1 MITAARSFIARKT
14 KTGRPR
20 CVPVAHVLGNAIESA
35 RGPSDDDH
43 TSPWTASAGGAS
55 FRAVSIDHD
64 RPRFRLA
71 KAYGVTLRV
80 VASYLAL
87 RIWRPFITPD
97 MYARRLVERHRVNAR
112 RVERAILELDGL
124 FIKVGQLIS
133 ILANFLP
140 EEFRRELEGLQDA
153 IPARPIEQIV
163 DRIEREFGQSPNK
176 LFAWWNPEPMASAS
190 LAQVHEARL
199 HDGRRVA
206 VKVQHADIDEIAQLD
221 LNAIRRI
228 LSIVQ
233 FFTRLRGIESYHS
246 EISAMIRD
254 ELDFRKEAEH
264 IALIASHFEND
275 PMVDF
280 PAVISELS
288 TEKVLTTELV
298 EATKVTDLAELER
311 HGINRTALAQRILTA
326 YCQMIFVD
334 GVYHADPHPGNILV
348 RDDGSIVFV
357 DFGAVG
363 ALSRDMKEGIPQ
375 FLEGVIKRDAS
386 KITGALR
393 RMGFVARVEADG
405 RSPDEE
411 DVAERVIEYFQRRF
425 LEQVSLESFSL
436 RDVQVDVRAKA
447 EMLADLRKL
456 DVSFRELTQT
466 FQVPKDW
473 VLLER
478 TVLLLLG
485 LCTTL
490 DPAMAPMRT
499 IQPYLED
506 FVLGRDQDFVTLVRS
521 AVKDMAL
528 SVLTLPE
535 GVQRLVARANHG
547 DLVVRVQGLRESASL
562 VYAAA
567 QQLVFGVL
575 AAGAG
580 VIAYLA
586 RERGDHSIAN
596 IAAIAAAAFLLGV
609 VRAVVVAGKWKR

>member
-1 MITAARSFIARKT
+1 MSL
-14 KTGRPR
+14 P
-20 CVPVAHVLGNAIESA
+20 
-35 RGPSDDDH
+35 
-43 TSPWTASAGGAS
+43 
-55 FRAVSIDHD
+55 HD

-71 KAYGVTLRV
+71 KAYRVTFRV
-80 VASYLAL
+80 LGSYLAL
-87 RIWRPFITPD
+87 RLRRPFLTSGA
-97 MYARRLVERHRVNAR
+97 YERRLLDRHRINAR
-112 RVERAILELDGL
+112 RIERAIIELDGL

-140 EEFRRELEGLQDA
+140 EAFRQELEGLQDS
-153 IPARPIEQIV
+153 IPSRPVDQIV
-163 DRIEREFGQSPNK
+163 ERIEREFDRSPQT

-206 VKVQHADIDEIAQLD
+206 VKVQHADIDEIAKLD
-221 LNAIRRI
+221 LSAIRRI
-228 LSIVQ
+228 LGIVQ
-233 FFTRLRGIESYHS
+233 FFTRVRGIESYHS
-246 EISAMIRD
+246 EISAMIHE
-254 ELDFRKEAEH
+254 ELDFRKEAENIDR
-264 IALIASHFEND
+264 IAAHFRND
-275 PMVDF
+275 PMVGF
-280 PAVISELS
+280 PVVVPELS

-298 EATKVTDLAELER
+298 EATKVTDLAELGR
-311 HGINRTALAQRILTA
+311 RRIDRPALAQRILTA

-363 ALSRDMKEGIPQ
+363 QLSRDMKEGIPQ
-375 FLEGVIKRDAS
+375 FLDGVIKGDPSRIA
-386 KITGALR
+386 GALR
-393 RMGFVARVEADG
+393 RMGFVARVESNG
-405 RSPDEE
+405 RPPNEE
-411 DVAERVIEYFQRRF
+411 DVAERVIGYFQRRF

-436 RDVQVDVRAKA
+436 SDVQVDVRSKV
-447 EMLADLRKL
+447 EMLADLRRL
-456 DVSFRELTQT
+456 DVSFRELTRT

-499 IQPYLED
+499 IQPYLEE
-506 FVLGRDQDFVTLVRS
+506 FVLGRDRDWVALVR
-521 AVKDMAL
+521 ATVKEMAM
-528 SVLTLPE
+528 SVLALPE
-535 GVQRLVARANHG
+535 GVNRLVGRANRG
-547 DLVVRVQGLRESASL
+547 ELEVRVQGLRESADL

-586 RERGDHSIAN
+586 RVRGDRLMATS
-596 IAAIAAAAFLLGV
+596 AALAAAVFLAGV
-609 VRAVVVAGKWKR
+609 VRSMWRARRGARP

>member
-1 MITAARSFIARKT
+1 MR
-14 KTGRPR
+14 
-20 CVPVAHVLGNAIESA
+20 L
-35 RGPSDDDH
+35 
-43 TSPWTASAGGAS
+43 
-55 FRAVSIDHD
+55 DHD

-80 VASYLAL
+80 LASYLVL
-87 RIWRPFITPD
+87 RLRRPFLTPD
-97 MYARRLVERHRVNAR
+97 GYERRLFEKHRVNAR
-112 RVERAILELDGL
+112 RIERAIIELDGL

-140 EEFRRELEGLQDA
+140 EEFRRELEGLQDS
-153 IPARPIEQIV
+153 IPARPLEQIV
-163 DRIEREFGQSPNK
+163 ERIEREFGRGPNS

-199 HDGRRVA
+199 HNGVRVA
-206 VKVQHADIDEIAQLD
+206 VKVQHADIDEITQLD
-221 LNAIRRI
+221 LTAIRRI
-228 LSIVQ
+228 LGIVQ
-233 FFTRLRGIESYHS
+233 FVTRVRGIESYHS

-254 ELDFRKEAEH
+254 ELDFRKEAEN
-264 IALIASHFEND
+264 IALIGSRFGSD
-275 PMVDF
+275 PMVEFPVVIRDF
-280 PAVISELS
+280 S
-288 TEKVLTTELV
+288 TEKVLTTELI

-311 HGINRTALAQRILTA
+311 RGIDRPALAQRILTA

-363 ALSRDMKEGIPQ
+363 LLSRDMKEGIPQ
-375 FLEGVIKRDAS
+375 FLDGIFKRES
-386 KITGALR
+386 SRITGALR

-405 RSPDEE
+405 RAPDEE

-456 DVSFRELTQT
+456 DVSFRELTRT
-466 FQVPKDW
+466 FRVPKDW

-478 TVLLLLG
+478 TILLLLG

-490 DPAMAPMRT
+490 DPTMAPMRT
-499 IQPYLED
+499 IQPYLEE
-506 FVLGRDQDFVTLVRS
+506 FVLGRGQDWVTLVRS

-535 GVQRLVARANHG
+535 GLNRLVARANRG
-547 DLVVRVQGLRESASL
+547 DVEIRVQGLRESANL
-562 VYAAA
+562 VYDAA

-580 VIAYLA
+580 IIAYLA
-586 RERGDHSIAN
+586 RVRGDHFTATTGVV
-596 IAAIAAAAFLLGV
+596 AAVVLLLGV
-609 VRAVVVAGKWKR
+609 VRSMWKAR

>member
-1 MITAARSFIARKT
+1 VRLER
-14 KTGRPR
+14 
-20 CVPVAHVLGNAIESA
+20 E
-35 RGPSDDDH
+35 
-43 TSPWTASAGGAS
+43 
-55 FRAVSIDHD
+55 HD

-71 KAYGVTLRV
+71 KAYGVTVRV
-80 VASYLAL
+80 LASYLAL
-87 RIWRPFITPD
+87 RLRRPLLTPD
-97 MYARRLVERHRVNAR
+97 AYERRLLERHRVNAR
-112 RVERAILELDGL
+112 RIERAIIELDGL

-153 IPARPIEQIV
+153 IPARPIEEIV
-163 DRIEREFGQSPNK
+163 ERIEREFGRGPQT

-221 LNAIRRI
+221 LTAIRRI

-233 FFTRLRGIESYHS
+233 FFTRLRGLESYHS

-254 ELDFRKEAEH
+254 ELDFQKEAEN
-264 IALIASHFEND
+264 IERIASHFEND
-275 PMVDF
+275 PMVEF
-280 PAVISELS
+280 PVVIHELS
-288 TEKVLTTELV
+288 TAKVLTTELV
-298 EATKVTDLAELER
+298 EATKVTDLEALER
-311 HGINRTALAQRILTA
+311 CGIDRPALAQRILTA

-348 RDDGSIVFV
+348 RGDGSIVFV
-357 DFGAVG
+357 DFGAIG
-363 ALSRDMKEGIPQ
+363 ELSRDMKEGIPQ
-375 FLEGVIKRDAS
+375 FLEGVIKRES
-386 KITGALR
+386 SRITGALR
-393 RMGFVARVEADG
+393 RMGFVGRVEADG

-436 RDVQVDVRAKA
+436 KDVQVDVRAKA
-447 EMLADLRKL
+447 EMLADLRRL
-456 DVSFRELTQT
+456 DVSFRELTRT

-499 IQPYLED
+499 IQPYLEE
-506 FVLGRDQDFVTLVRS
+506 FVLGRDQDWVALVRS
-521 AVKDMAL
+521 AVKDMAF
-528 SVLTLPE
+528 SVLALPE
-535 GVQRLVARANHG
+535 GVSRLVARANRG
-547 DLVVRVQGLRESASL
+547 DLEVRVQGLRESANL

-567 QQLVFGVL
+567 QQVVFGVL
-575 AAGAG
+575 AAGSG

-586 RERGDHSIAN
+586 RGRGDALVATSATVAGIV
-596 IAAIAAAAFLLGV
+596 FLLGM
-609 VRAVVVAGKWKR
+609 VRSMWGAKR

>member
-1 MITAARSFIARKT
+1 MVPARHR
-14 KTGRPR
+14 
-20 CVPVAHVLGNAIESA
+20 
-35 RGPSDDDH
+35 
-43 TSPWTASAGGAS
+43 
-55 FRAVSIDHD
+55 
-64 RPRFRLA
+64 RPRFRLV
-71 KAYGVTLRV
+71 KAYRVTFRV
-80 VASYLAL
+80 LASYLAL
-87 RIWRPFITPD
+87 RLRRPFLSQD
-97 MYARRLVERHRVNAR
+97 GYRQRLMERHRLNAR

-140 EEFRRELEGLQDA
+140 EEFRRELEGLQDS
-153 IPARPIEQIV
+153 IPARPVDEIV
-163 DRIEREFGQSPNK
+163 ERIVREFGRGPES
-176 LFAWWNPEPMASAS
+176 LFAFWNPQPMASAS
-190 LAQVHEARL
+190 LAQVHEAQL

-221 LNAIRRI
+221 LTAIRRI
-228 LSIVQ
+228 LGIAQ
-233 FFTRLRGIESYHS
+233 FFTHLRGLESYHT
-246 EISAMIRD
+246 EIGAMIRE
-254 ELDFRKEAEH
+254 ELDFRKEARH
-264 IALIASHFEND
+264 IATIGSRFVND
-275 PMVDF
+275 PMVGF
-280 PAVISELS
+280 PVVVAELS

-298 EATKVTDLAELER
+298 EATKVTDLLELER
-311 HGINRTALAQRILTA
+311 RGIDRPALAQRILTA

-348 RDDGSIVFV
+348 RDDGRIVFV

-363 ALSRDMKEGIPQ
+363 ELSRDMKEGIPQ
-375 FLEGVIKRDAS
+375 FLEGVIKRDVSRIGA
-386 KITGALR
+386 ALR
-393 RMGFVARVEADG
+393 RMGFVARVAADG
-405 RSPDEE
+405 RAPPEE
-411 DVAERVIEYFQRRF
+411 DVAERVIAYFQRRF

-436 RDVQVDVRAKA
+436 KDVQVDVRAKA

-499 IQPYLED
+499 IQPYLEE
-506 FVLGRDQDFVTLVRS
+506 FVLGREQDWVTLVRA

-535 GVQRLVARANHG
+535 GVNRLVGRANRG
-547 DLVVRVQGLRESASL
+547 ELEVRVQGLRDSADL

-586 RERGDHSIAN
+586 RVRGDQVMATSA
-596 IAAIAAAAFLLGV
+596 
-609 VRAVVVAGKWKR
+609 AVVAALFFLAVLRSMWKARR

>member
-1 MITAARSFIARKT
+1 
-14 KTGRPR
+14 
-20 CVPVAHVLGNAIESA
+20 VAEGDLCTVSA
-35 RGPSDDDH
+35 THR
-43 TSPWTASAGGAS
+43 
-55 FRAVSIDHD
+55 

-71 KAYGVTLRV
+71 KAYRVTFRV
-80 VASYLAL
+80 LASYLAL
-87 RIWRPFITPD
+87 RLRRPFLTTD
-97 MYARRLVERHRVNAR
+97 GYRRRLMDRHRVNAR
-112 RVERAILELDGL
+112 GVERAILELDGL

-140 EEFRRELEGLQDA
+140 EEFRRELEGLQDS
-153 IPARPIEQIV
+153 IPARPVEEIV
-163 DRIEREFGQSPNK
+163 ERIEREFGRGPEA
-176 LFAWWNPEPMASAS
+176 LFASWNPEPMASAS
-190 LAQVHEARL
+190 LAQVHEAQL

-221 LNAIRRI
+221 LAAIRRI
-228 LSIVQ
+228 LGIVQ
-233 FFTRLRGIESYHS
+233 FFTRLRGLESYHS
-246 EISAMIRD
+246 EISAMIRE

-264 IALIASHFEND
+264 IATIGSHFVND
-275 PMVDF
+275 PMVGF
-280 PAVISELS
+280 PVVVPELS

-298 EATKVTDLAELER
+298 DATKVTDLLELER
-311 HGINRTALAQRILTA
+311 RGVDRPALAQRILTA

-363 ALSRDMKEGIPQ
+363 ELSRDMKEGIPQ
-375 FLEGVIKRDAS
+375 FLEGVIKRDAPRIVS
-386 KITGALR
+386 ALR
-393 RMGFVARVEADG
+393 QMGFVARVSDDG
-405 RSPDEE
+405 RPAAEE
-411 DVAERVIEYFQRRF
+411 DVAERVISYFQRRF

-436 RDVQVDVRAKA
+436 KDVQVDIRAKT
-447 EMLADLRKL
+447 EMLADFRKL
-456 DVSFRELTQT
+456 DISFRELTQT

-499 IQPYLED
+499 IQPYLQE
-506 FVLGRDQDFVTLVRS
+506 FVLGGDQDWVSLVRT

-535 GVQRLVARANHG
+535 GVNRLVARANRG
-547 DLVVRVQGLRESASL
+547 ELEVRVQGLRESADL

-586 RERGDHSIAN
+586 RVRGDRVMATS
-596 IAAIAAAAFLLGV
+596 AAVAAGLFLLGV
-609 VRAVVVAGKWKR
+609 LRSMWKGRR

>member
-1 MITAARSFIARKT
+1 MPANHR
-14 KTGRPR
+14 
-20 CVPVAHVLGNAIESA
+20 
-35 RGPSDDDH
+35 
-43 TSPWTASAGGAS
+43 
-55 FRAVSIDHD
+55 
-64 RPRFRLA
+64 RPRFRLV
-71 KAYGVTLRV
+71 KAYRVTFRV
-80 VASYLAL
+80 LASYLAL
-87 RIWRPFITPD
+87 RLRRPFLGAEG
-97 MYARRLVERHRVNAR
+97 YRQRLVERHRVNAR

-140 EEFRRELEGLQDA
+140 EEFRHELEGLQDS
-153 IPARPIEQIV
+153 IPARPVEEIV
-163 DRIEREFGQSPNK
+163 ERIEREFGRGPES
-176 LFAWWNPEPMASAS
+176 LFAFWNPEPMASAS

-221 LNAIRRI
+221 LTAIRRI
-228 LSIVQ
+228 LAIAQ
-233 FFTRLRGIESYHS
+233 FFTRLRGLESYHT
-246 EISAMIRD
+246 EISAMIRE

-264 IALIASHFEND
+264 IATIGARFVND
-275 PMVDF
+275 RMVGF
-280 PAVISELS
+280 PVVVPELS

-298 EATKVTDLAELER
+298 EATKVTDLLELER
-311 HGINRTALAQRILTA
+311 RGIDRPALAQRILTA

-363 ALSRDMKEGIPQ
+363 ELSRDMKDGIPQ

-386 KITGALR
+386 RIAAALR
-393 RMGFVARVEADG
+393 RMRFVARPVTDG
-405 RSPDEE
+405 RVPAEE
-411 DVAERVIEYFQRRF
+411 DVAERVITYFQRRF

-436 RDVQVDVRAKA
+436 KDVQVDVRAKA

-499 IQPYLED
+499 IQPYLEE
-506 FVLGRDQDFVTLVRS
+506 FVLGRDQDWVSLVRS

-535 GVQRLVARANHG
+535 GVNRLVARANRG
-547 DLVVRVQGLRESASL
+547 ELQVQGQGLRESADL

-586 RERGDHSIAN
+586 RERGDRLMAIS
-596 IAAIAAAAFLLGV
+596 AAVAAALFLVGV
-609 VRAVVVAGKWKR
+609 LRSMWKGRRRRAAG

>member
-1 MITAARSFIARKT
+1 VRLER
-14 KTGRPR
+14 
-20 CVPVAHVLGNAIESA
+20 E
-35 RGPSDDDH
+35 
-43 TSPWTASAGGAS
+43 
-55 FRAVSIDHD
+55 HD

-71 KAYGVTLRV
+71 KAYGVTVRV
-80 VASYLAL
+80 LASYLGL
-87 RIWRPFITPD
+87 RLRRPFLTPD
-97 MYARRLVERHRVNAR
+97 AYERGLLERHRVNAR
-112 RVERAILELDGL
+112 RIERAIIELDGL

-163 DRIEREFGQSPNK
+163 ERIEREFGRGPQT

-221 LNAIRRI
+221 LTAIRRI

-233 FFTRLRGIESYHS
+233 FFTRLRGLESYHS

-254 ELDFRKEAEH
+254 ELDFQNEAQNIER
-264 IALIASHFEND
+264 ISSHFEND
-275 PMVDF
+275 PMVEF
-280 PAVISELS
+280 PVVIHELS
-288 TEKVLTTELV
+288 TQKVLTTELV
-298 EATKVTDLAELER
+298 EATKVTDLAALESR
-311 HGINRTALAQRILTA
+311 GIDRPALAQRILTA

-348 RDDGSIVFV
+348 RRDGSIVFV

-363 ALSRDMKEGIPQ
+363 ELSRDMKEGIPQ
-375 FLEGVIKRDAS
+375 FLEGVIKRES
-386 KITGALR
+386 SRITGALR

-436 RDVQVDVRAKA
+436 KDVQVDVRAKA
-447 EMLADLRKL
+447 EMLADLRRL
-456 DVSFRELTQT
+456 DVSFRELTRT

-490 DPAMAPMRT
+490 DPAMAPMGT
-499 IQPYLED
+499 IQPYLEE
-506 FVLGRDQDFVTLVRS
+506 FVLGRGQDWVALVRS

-528 SVLTLPE
+528 SVLALPE
-535 GVQRLVARANHG
+535 GVSRLVARANRG
-547 DLVVRVQGLRESASL
+547 GLEVRVQGLRESANL

-567 QQLVFGVL
+567 QQVVFGVL
-575 AAGAG
+575 AAGSG

-586 RERGDHSIAN
+586 RVRGDTLVTTS
-596 IAAIAAAAFLLGV
+596 AAVAGVVFLLGM
-609 VRAVVVAGKWKR
+609 VRSMWGAKR

>member
-1 MITAARSFIARKT
+1 MTNRS
-14 KTGRPR
+14 
-20 CVPVAHVLGNAIESA
+20 SA
-35 RGPSDDDH
+35 
-43 TSPWTASAGGAS
+43 AS
-55 FRAVSIDHD
+55 FRGVRLEREHD

-71 KAYGVTLRV
+71 KAYGVTVRV
-80 VASYLAL
+80 LASYLAL
-87 RIWRPFITPD
+87 RLRRPFLTPD
-97 MYARRLVERHRVNAR
+97 AYESRLLERHRVNAR
-112 RVERAILELDGL
+112 RIERAIIELDGL

-163 DRIEREFGQSPNK
+163 ERIEREFGRGPQT

-221 LNAIRRI
+221 LTAIRRI

-233 FFTRLRGIESYHS
+233 FFTRLRGLESYHT

-254 ELDFRKEAEH
+254 ELDFQKEAQNIER
-264 IALIASHFEND
+264 IASHFEND
-275 PMVDF
+275 SMVGF
-280 PAVISELS
+280 PVVIHELS
-288 TEKVLTTELV
+288 TGKVLTTELV
-298 EATKVTDLAELER
+298 EATKITDLEALER
-311 HGINRTALAQRILTA
+311 RGIDRPALAQRILTA

-348 RDDGSIVFV
+348 RNDGSIVFV
-357 DFGAVG
+357 DFGAIG
-363 ALSRDMKEGIPQ
+363 ELSRDMKEGIPQ
-375 FLEGVIKRDAS
+375 FLEGVIKRES
-386 KITGALR
+386 SRITGALR

-436 RDVQVDVRAKA
+436 KDVQVDVRAKA
-447 EMLADLRKL
+447 EMLADLRRL
-456 DVSFRELTQT
+456 DVSFRELTRT

-499 IQPYLED
+499 IQPYLEE
-506 FVLGRDQDFVTLVRS
+506 FVLGRDQDWVTLVRS

-528 SVLTLPE
+528 SVLALPE
-535 GVQRLVARANHG
+535 GVSRLVARANRG
-547 DLVVRVQGLRESASL
+547 DLEVRVQGLRESANL
-562 VYAAA
+562 LYAAA
-567 QQLVFGVL
+567 QQVVFGVL
-575 AAGAG
+575 AAGSG

-586 RERGDHSIAN
+586 RVRGDTVVATSATV
-596 IAAIAAAAFLLGV
+596 AGVVFLLGM
-609 VRAVVVAGKWKR
+609 VRSMWGAKR

>member
-1 MITAARSFIARKT
+1 MVTNGSRAT
-14 KTGRPR
+14 
-20 CVPVAHVLGNAIESA
+20 
-35 RGPSDDDH
+35 
-43 TSPWTASAGGAS
+43 S
-55 FRAVSIDHD
+55 FRGVRLEREQD

-71 KAYGVTLRV
+71 KAYGVTVRV
-80 VASYLAL
+80 LASYLGL
-87 RIWRPFITPD
+87 RLRRPFLTPD
-97 MYARRLVERHRVNAR
+97 AYERRLLERHRVNAR
-112 RVERAILELDGL
+112 RIERAIIELDGL

-163 DRIEREFGQSPNK
+163 GRIEREFGRGPQT

-221 LNAIRRI
+221 LTAIRRI

-233 FFTRLRGIESYHS
+233 FFTRLRGLESYHT

-254 ELDFRKEAEH
+254 ELDFQKEAEN
-264 IALIASHFEND
+264 IERIASRFEND
-275 PMVDF
+275 PMVEF
-280 PAVISELS
+280 PVVIHELS
-288 TEKVLTTELV
+288 TQKVLTTELV
-298 EATKVTDLAELER
+298 EATKVTDLETLER
-311 HGINRTALAQRILTA
+311 RGIDRPALAQRILTA

-348 RDDGSIVFV
+348 RHDGSIVFV

-363 ALSRDMKEGIPQ
+363 ELSRDMKEGIPQ
-375 FLEGVIKRDAS
+375 FLEGVIKRES
-386 KITGALR
+386 SRITGALR
-393 RMGFVARVEADG
+393 RMGFVARMEADG

-436 RDVQVDVRAKA
+436 KDVQVDVRAKA
-447 EMLADLRKL
+447 EMLADLRRL
-456 DVSFRELTQT
+456 DVSFRELTRT

-499 IQPYLED
+499 IQPYLEE
-506 FVLGRDQDFVTLVRS
+506 FVLGRDRDWVALVRS

-528 SVLTLPE
+528 SVLALPE
-535 GVQRLVARANHG
+535 GVSRLVARANRG
-547 DLVVRVQGLRESASL
+547 DLEVRVQGLRESANL

-567 QQLVFGVL
+567 QQVVFGVL
-575 AAGAG
+575 AAGSG

-586 RERGDHSIAN
+586 RVRGDTLVTTSATVAGIV
-596 IAAIAAAAFLLGV
+596 FLLGM
-609 VRAVVVAGKWKR
+609 VRSMWGAKR

>member
-1 MITAARSFIARKT
+1 MPN
-14 KTGRPR
+14 RPIGL
-20 CVPVAHVLGNAIESA
+20 VVTNGSNA
-35 RGPSDDDH
+35 
-43 TSPWTASAGGAS
+43 TS
-55 FRAVSIDHD
+55 FRSVRLEREHD

-71 KAYGVTLRV
+71 KAYGVTVRV
-80 VASYLAL
+80 LASYLGL
-87 RIWRPFITPD
+87 RLRRPFLTPD
-97 MYARRLVERHRVNAR
+97 AYERGLLERHRVNAR
-112 RVERAILELDGL
+112 RIERAIIELDGL

-163 DRIEREFGQSPNK
+163 ERIEREFGRGPQT

-221 LNAIRRI
+221 LTAIRRI

-233 FFTRLRGIESYHS
+233 FFTRLRGLESYHS

-254 ELDFRKEAEH
+254 ELDFQNEAQNIER
-264 IALIASHFEND
+264 ISSHFEND
-275 PMVDF
+275 PMVEF
-280 PAVISELS
+280 PVVIHELS
-288 TEKVLTTELV
+288 TQKVLTTELV
-298 EATKVTDLAELER
+298 EATKVTDLAALESR
-311 HGINRTALAQRILTA
+311 GIDRPALAQRILTA

-348 RDDGSIVFV
+348 RHDGSIVFV

-363 ALSRDMKEGIPQ
+363 ELSRDMKEGIPQ
-375 FLEGVIKRDAS
+375 FLEGVIKRES
-386 KITGALR
+386 SRITGALR

-405 RSPDEE
+405 RSRDEE

-436 RDVQVDVRAKA
+436 KDVQVDVRAKA
-447 EMLADLRKL
+447 EMLADLRRL
-456 DVSFRELTQT
+456 DVSFRELTRT

-499 IQPYLED
+499 IQPYLEE
-506 FVLGRDQDFVTLVRS
+506 FVLGRGQDWVALVRS

-528 SVLTLPE
+528 SVLALPE
-535 GVQRLVARANHG
+535 GVSRLVARANRG
-547 DLVVRVQGLRESASL
+547 GLEVRVQGLRESANL

-567 QQLVFGVL
+567 QQVVFGVL
-575 AAGAG
+575 AAGSG

-586 RERGDHSIAN
+586 RVRGDTLVTTS
-596 IAAIAAAAFLLGV
+596 AAVAGVVFLLGM
-609 VRAVVVAGKWKR
+609 VRSMWGAKR

>member
-1 MITAARSFIARKT
+1 M
-14 KTGRPR
+14 
-20 CVPVAHVLGNAIESA
+20 SA
-35 RGPSDDDH
+35 SHR
-43 TSPWTASAGGAS
+43 
-55 FRAVSIDHD
+55 

-71 KAYGVTLRV
+71 KAYRVTFRV
-80 VASYLAL
+80 LASYLVL
-87 RIWRPFITPD
+87 RVRRPFLTPAG
-97 MYARRLVERHRVNAR
+97 YRQRLIERHRVNAR

-140 EEFRRELEGLQDA
+140 EEFRRELEGLQDS
-153 IPARPIEQIV
+153 IPARPVEEIV
-163 DRIEREFGQSPNK
+163 ERIELEFGRGPES
-176 LFAWWNPEPMASAS
+176 LFASWNPEPIASAS
-190 LAQVHEARL
+190 LAQVHEAQL

-221 LNAIRRI
+221 LTAIRRI
-228 LSIVQ
+228 LAIVQ
-233 FFTRLRGIESYHS
+233 FFTRLRGLESYHT
-246 EISAMIRD
+246 EISAMIRE

-264 IALIASHFEND
+264 IATIGSRFVND
-275 PMVDF
+275 PMVGF
-280 PAVISELS
+280 PVVVPELS

-298 EATKVTDLAELER
+298 DATKVTDLRELER
-311 HGINRTALAQRILTA
+311 RGIDRPALAQRILTA

-348 RDDGSIVFV
+348 CDDGSIVFV

-363 ALSRDMKEGIPQ
+363 ELSRDMKEGIPQ

-386 KITGALR
+386 RIAAALR
-393 RMGFVARVEADG
+393 RMGFVARAGDDG
-405 RSPDEE
+405 RAATEA
-411 DVAERVIEYFQRRF
+411 DVAERVITYFQRRF

-436 RDVQVDVRAKA
+436 KDVQVDIRAKT

-478 TVLLLLG
+478 TTLLLLG

-499 IQPYLED
+499 IQPYLQE
-506 FVLGRDQDFVTLVRS
+506 FVLGRDQDWVSLVRS

-535 GVQRLVARANHG
+535 GVNRLVARTNRG
-547 DLVVRVQGLRESASL
+547 ELEVRVQGLRESADL

-586 RERGDHSIAN
+586 RVRGDRTMATS
-596 IAAIAAAAFLLGV
+596 AALVAALFLMGV
-609 VRAVVVAGKWKR
+609 LRSMWKGRRSRARRAEGRE

>member
-1 MITAARSFIARKT
+1 MRLER
-14 KTGRPR
+14 
-20 CVPVAHVLGNAIESA
+20 E
-35 RGPSDDDH
+35 
-43 TSPWTASAGGAS
+43 
-55 FRAVSIDHD
+55 HD

-71 KAYGVTLRV
+71 KAYGVTVRV
-80 VASYLAL
+80 LASYLGL
-87 RIWRPFITPD
+87 RLRRPFLTPD
-97 MYARRLVERHRVNAR
+97 AYERGLLERHRVNAR
-112 RVERAILELDGL
+112 RIERAIIELDGL

-163 DRIEREFGQSPNK
+163 ERIEREFGRGPQT

-221 LNAIRRI
+221 LTAIRRI

-233 FFTRLRGIESYHS
+233 FFTRLRGLESYHS

-254 ELDFRKEAEH
+254 ELDFQNEAQNIER
-264 IALIASHFEND
+264 ISSHFEND
-275 PMVDF
+275 PMVEF
-280 PAVISELS
+280 PVVIHELS
-288 TEKVLTTELV
+288 TQKVLTTELV
-298 EATKVTDLAELER
+298 EATKVTDLAALESR
-311 HGINRTALAQRILTA
+311 GIDRPALAQRILTA

-348 RDDGSIVFV
+348 RHDGSIVFV

-363 ALSRDMKEGIPQ
+363 ELSRDMKEGIPQ
-375 FLEGVIKRDAS
+375 FLEGVIKRES
-386 KITGALR
+386 SRITGALR

-405 RSPDEE
+405 RSRDEE

-436 RDVQVDVRAKA
+436 KDVQVDVRAKA
-447 EMLADLRKL
+447 EMLADLRRL
-456 DVSFRELTQT
+456 DVSFRELTRT

-499 IQPYLED
+499 IQPYLEE
-506 FVLGRDQDFVTLVRS
+506 FVLGRGQDWVALVRS

-528 SVLTLPE
+528 SVLALPE
-535 GVQRLVARANHG
+535 GVSRLVARANRG
-547 DLVVRVQGLRESASL
+547 GLEVRVQGLRESANL

-567 QQLVFGVL
+567 QQVVFGVL
-575 AAGAG
+575 AAGSG

-586 RERGDHSIAN
+586 RVRGDTLVTTS
-596 IAAIAAAAFLLGV
+596 AAVAGVVFLLGM
-609 VRAVVVAGKWKR
+609 VRSMWGAKR